1 MLLFINV
8 YFIIQIKELSFSG
21 VIQGKSLFIYGESD
35 G

>member
-21 VIQGKSLFIYGESD
+21 VIQGKLFIYGESD
-35 G
+35 S

>member
-8 YFIIQIKELSFSG
+8 YFIIQIKELSFSV